1 MKITLTLLALFQLA
15 VMTAQTIKTP
25 IYGHR
30 GCRGNFPENTIIA
43 FQEALKMGVD
53 GIELDVVVNGEK
65 QLVVSHEPYFKKE
78 FCLNAERKPIED
90 EKVYNIFKMKQ
101 SEISWFDCGSI
112 GNPKFPEQKKIAAY
126 KPLLSD
132 FFKEVDLKDKVL
144 LFEIKSEKEEYG
156 ISQPHPKEFV
166 DLILAETKDFKQQE
180 NLIFM
185 CFDPEILEELHR
197 RKVPNKLVYLTYK
210 PMSAKQLLKEISFKP
225 YALGMFYATASK
237 AAINYA
243 HAQDVKVFTWTVN
256 ETKTGKKLIK
266 RGVDGLITDYPKLM
280 EESKK

>member
-1 MKITLTLLALFQLA
+1 MKISLTLLALLQLA
-15 VMTAQTIKTP
+15 VMTAQTFKTP

-43 FQEALKMGVD
+43 FQEALKMGAD
-53 GIELDVVVNGEK
+53 GIELDVVVNVDK

-78 FCLNAERKPIED
+78 FCLNSERKPIED

-132 FFKEVDLKDKVL
+132 FFKQVDLKDKVL

-156 ISQPHPKEFV
+156 ISQPYPKEFV
-166 DLILAETKDFKQQE
+166 DLILAQTKDFKMQE

-185 CFDPEILEELHR
+185 CFDPEILEELHKR
-197 RKVPNKLVYLTYK
+197 NVPNKMVYLTYK
-210 PMSAKQLLKEISFKP
+210 PKSAKQLLKEISFKP
-225 YALGMFYATASK
+225 FALGMFHATASK

-256 ETKTGKKLIK
+256 EAKTGKKLIK
-266 RGVDGLITDYPKLM
+266 RGVDGLITDYPKLID
-280 EESKK
+280 ESKK

>member
-1 MKITLTLLALFQLA
+1 MKITLTFLALFQLA
-15 VMTAQTIKTP
+15 TMTAQTTKTP

-43 FQEALKMGVD
+43 FQEALKMGAD
-53 GIELDVVVNGEK
+53 GLELDVVVNGEK

-78 FCLNAERKPIED
+78 FCLTPNRKPIEN
-90 EKVYNIFKMKQ
+90 EKEYNIYKMTQ

-112 GNPKFPEQKKIAAY
+112 GNPKFPEQKKMSAY

-185 CFDPEILEELHR
+185 CFDAEILEELHR
-197 RKVPNKLVYLTYK
+197 RNVPNKMVYLTYK
-210 PMSAKQLLKEISFKP
+210 PTSSKKLLKEISFKP
-225 YALGMFYATASK
+225 FALGMFYATASK

-243 HAQDVKVFTWTVN
+243 HTNDVKVFTWTVN
-256 ETKTGKKLIK
+256 EAKTGEKLIK

>member
-256 ETKTGKKLIK
+256 EAKTGEKLIK

>member
-1 MKITLTLLALFQLA
+1 MKITLIFLALFQLA
-15 VMTAQTIKTP
+15 TMTAQTTKTP

-43 FQEALKMGVD
+43 FQEAIKMGAD
-53 GIELDVVVNGEK
+53 GIELDVVVNVEK

-78 FCLNAERKPIED
+78 FCLTPNKKPIEN
-90 EKVYNIFKMKQ
+90 EKEYNIYKMTQ

-112 GNPKFPEQKKIAAY
+112 GNPKFPDQKKMPAY

-185 CFDPEILEELHR
+185 CFDAEILEELHR
-197 RKVPNKLVYLTYK
+197 RNVPNKMVYLTYK
-210 PMSAKQLLKEISFKP
+210 PKSAKQLLKEISFKP
-225 YALGMFYATASK
+225 FALGMFYATASK

-243 HAQDVKVFTWTVN
+243 HSHDVKVFTWTVN
-256 ETKTGKKLIK
+256 EVKTGAKLIK

-280 EESKK
+280 EGSKK

>member
-43 FQEALKMGVD
+43 FQEALKMGAD
-53 GIELDVVVNGEK
+53 GIELDVVVNVDK

-78 FCLNAERKPIED
+78 FCLNSERKPIED

-185 CFDPEILEELHR
+185 CFDAEILEELYR
-197 RKVPNKLVYLTYK
+197 RNVPNKMVYLTYK
-210 PMSAKQLLKEISFKP
+210 PTSAKKLLKEISFKP
-225 YALGMFYATASK
+225 FALGMFYATASK

-243 HAQDVKVFTWTVN
+243 HTQEVKVFTWTVN
-256 ETKTGKKLIK
+256 EAKTGAKLIK

-280 EESKK
+280 KESKK

>member
-1 MKITLTLLALFQLA
+1 MKFTLLLFTVFQLA
-15 VMTAQTIKTP
+15 VMTAQTTKTP

-43 FQEALKMGVD
+43 FQEALKMGAD
-53 GIELDVVVNGEK
+53 GIELDVVVNVDK

-78 FCLNAERKPIED
+78 FCLTPDGKPIED
-90 EKVYNIFKMKQ
+90 EKVYNMFKMKQ
-101 SEISWFDCGSI
+101 SEIAKFDCGRI
-112 GNPKFPEQKKIAAY
+112 GNPKFPDQKKIAAY
-126 KPLLSD
+126 KPLLID

-197 RKVPNKLVYLTYK
+197 RNVPNKMVYLTYK
-210 PMSAKQLLKEISFKP
+210 PKSAKQLLKEISFKP

-237 AAINYA
+237 TAINYA
-243 HAQDVKVFTWTVN
+243 HAQNVKVFTWTVN
-256 ETKTGKKLIK
+256 EAKTGKKLIK

>member
-1 MKITLTLLALFQLA
+1 MKISLTLLALLQLA
-15 VMTAQTIKTP
+15 VMTAQTTKTP

-43 FQEALKMGVD
+43 FQEALKMGAD
-53 GIELDVVVNGEK
+53 GIELDVVVNVDK

-78 FCLNAERKPIED
+78 FCLTPNGKPVGD
-90 EKVYNIFKMKQ
+90 EKAFNMFKMTQ
-101 SEISWFDCGSI
+101 SEIIKFDCGSI
-112 GNPKFPEQKKIAAY
+112 GNPKFPEQQKMPAY

-132 FFKEVDLKDKVL
+132 FFKEVELKDKVL
-144 LFEIKSEKEEYG
+144 LFEIKSVKEEYG
-156 ISQPHPKEFV
+156 ISQPHPKEFIN
-166 DLILAETKDFKQQE
+166 LILGETKDFKMQE

-197 RKVPNKLVYLTYK
+197 RNVPNKMVYLTYK
-210 PMSAKQLLKEISFKP
+210 PKSAKQLLKEISFKP
-225 YALGMFYATASK
+225 FALGMFYATASK

-243 HAQDVKVFTWTVN
+243 HNQDVKVFTWTVN
-256 ETKTGKKLIK
+256 EAKTGKKLIK

-280 EESKK
+280 DESKK

>member
-1 MKITLTLLALFQLA
+1 MKISLILFALFQLT
-15 VMTAQTIKTP
+15 VMTAQTFKTP

-43 FQEALKMGVD
+43 FQEALKMGAD
-53 GIELDVVVNGEK
+53 GIELDVVVNVDK

-78 FCLNAERKPIED
+78 FCLNSERKPIED

-132 FFKEVDLKDKVL
+132 FFKQVDLKDKVL

-156 ISQPHPKEFV
+156 ISQPYPKEFV
-166 DLILAETKDFKQQE
+166 DLILAQTKDFKMQE

-185 CFDPEILEELHR
+185 CFDPEILEELHKR
-197 RKVPNKLVYLTYK
+197 GVPNKIVYLTYK
-210 PMSAKQLLKEISFKP
+210 PKSAKQLLKEISFQP

-256 ETKTGKKLIK
+256 EAKTGKKLIK
-266 RGVDGLITDYPKLM
+266 RGVDGLITDYPKLID
-280 EESKK
+280 ESKK

>member
-1 MKITLTLLALFQLA
+1 ML
-15 VMTAQTIKTP
+15 AQTTKTP

-53 GIELDVVVNGEK
+53 GIELDVVVNGEN
-65 QLVVSHEPYFKKE
+65 QLVISHEPYFKKE
-78 FCLNAERKPIED
+78 FCLTPNKKPIKD
-90 EKVYNIFKMKQ
+90 EKEHNIYKMTQ

-112 GNPKFPEQKKIAAY
+112 GNPKFPEQQKLPAY

-166 DLILAETKDFKQQE
+166 DLILAETKDYPKLE
-180 NLIFM
+180 NIIYM

-197 RKVPNKLVYLTYK
+197 RKVTNKMVYLTYK
-210 PMSAKQLLKEISFKP
+210 PQSAKKHLKELTFEP
-225 YALGMFYATASK
+225 FALGMFYPTASK
-237 AAINYA
+237 TAISYLHEKNI
-243 HAQDVKVFTWTVN
+243 KVFTWTVN
-256 ETKTGKKLIK
+256 DQKTGKKLIK
-266 RGVDGLITDYPKLM
+266 KGVDGLITDYPKLM
-280 EESKK
+280 ESK

>member
-90 EKVYNIFKMKQ
+90 EKVYNIFKMKH

-256 ETKTGKKLIK
+256 EAKTGEKLIK

>member
-1 MKITLTLLALFQLA
+1 MKITLTLIALFQLA

-43 FQEALKMGVD
+43 FQEALKMGAD
-53 GIELDVVVNGEK
+53 GIELDVVVNVDK

-78 FCLNAERKPIED
+78 FCLNSERKPIED

-185 CFDPEILEELHR
+185 CFDPEILEELHLR
-197 RKVPNKLVYLTYK
+197 NVPNKLVYLTYK
-210 PMSAKQLLKEISFKP
+210 PMSSKQLLKEISFKP

-256 ETKTGKKLIK
+256 EAKTGEKLIK

>member
-15 VMTAQTIKTP
+15 FMTAQTIKTP

-43 FQEALKMGVD
+43 FQEALKMGAD
-53 GIELDVVVNGEK
+53 GIELDVVVNVDK

-78 FCLNAERKPIED
+78 FCLNSERKPIEN

-197 RKVPNKLVYLTYK
+197 RNVPNKLVYLTYK

-256 ETKTGKKLIK
+256 EAKTGEKLIK

>member
-1 MKITLTLLALFQLA
+1 MKFFNFIFAFFQLTS
-15 VMTAQTIKTP
+15 MSAQSTKTP

-43 FQEALKMGVD
+43 FQEALKMGAD

-78 FCLNAERKPIED
+78 FCLTPNKKPIEN
-90 EKVYNIFKMKQ
+90 EKEHNIYKMTQ

-112 GNPKFPEQKKIAAY
+112 GNPKFPEQQKMPAY

-132 FFKEVDLKDKVL
+132 FFKEVELKDKVL

-156 ISQPHPKEFV
+156 ISQPYTKEFV
-166 DLILAETKDFKQQE
+166 DLILAETKDFKMQE

-185 CFDPEILEELHR
+185 CFDPEILEELHKR
-197 RKVPNKLVYLTYK
+197 GVPNKMVYLTYK
-210 PMSAKQLLKEISFKP
+210 PKSAKQLLKEISFQP

-243 HAQDVKVFTWTVN
+243 HSKNIKVFTWTVN
-256 ETKTGKKLIK
+256 EAKTGKKLIK

-280 EESKK
+280 VESKK